1 MTSLTPADRAVIE
14 FLSSS
19 PRPIRELLRAYPKA
33 TIYARL
39 RALQGA
45 GLVAKRGSQYLLT
58 TAGLQ
63 VKAAHDGGR
72 PFDGLVEACPPLRA
86 VPSPQH
92 RALLALEIGAL
103 VLR

>member
-72 PFDGLVEACPPLRA
+72 PFDGLLEAYPPPRA
-86 VPSPQH
+86 APPPH
-92 RALLALEIGAL
+92 PRAPPALTIPA
-103 VLR
+103 